1 MLGIAAIERAR
12 KKQASRIGWLRA
24 GDANTKLFHAKMRA
38 RRRKNFIHS
47 LRVGNREFFDHA
59 EKEEAVYEHFAAGIG
74 QRDRREK
81 SFNSDALNI
90 PQIDDQGLLS
100 PFSIAEVWERSL
112 PPPQ

>member
-1 MLGIAAIERAR
+1 M
-12 KKQASRIGWLRA
+12 
-24 GDANTKLFHAKMRA
+24 
-38 RRRKNFIHS
+38 
-47 LRVGNREFFDHA
+47 GNRGFFDHA

-100 PFSIAEVWERSL
+100 PFSIAEVWAAIVAS
-112 PPPQ
+112 PSVKVPGPDGFT